1 MFGLYGNVFV
11 FLETYSFKVV
21 CVWCWIFIWKRKEK
35 KNLVTYRYSLKNI
48 MHGNFRN
55 CTADTITVAVVIF
68 KKKWDKGYS
77 LSKNKK
83 LNKYIVSKRLD

>member
-1 MFGLYGNVFV
+1 
-11 FLETYSFKVV
+11 
-21 CVWCWIFIWKRKEK
+21 
-35 KNLVTYRYSLKNI
+35 

-83 LNKYIVSKRLD
+83 INKYIVSKRLD